1 MKTLV
6 VYYSYSGNTKQVV
19 NMIKEKKNFDVLEIK
34 PVNAYSDDYQK
45 VVDDEESKMDM
56 NEILKTEQQ
65 RQVNDD
71 WRVVNLYQEGSFYRA
86 YECSAWLYCVCIKE
100 FKVTHRTMKGIDK
113 SVAFIGFPVSSLS
126 KWMPENVIVRQVAD
140 KHLTLVLPDSMQ
152 TELNST
158 DEYQKAFTEWK
169 SSIPVITKDKNEA
182 RDERE
187 VAKRNS
193 PSLFGIMQQIMSF
206 PVESK

>member
-1 MKTLV
+1 
-6 VYYSYSGNTKQVV
+6 
-19 NMIKEKKNFDVLEIK
+19 
-34 PVNAYSDDYQK
+34 
-45 VVDDEESKMDM
+45 
-56 NEILKTEQQ
+56 
-65 RQVNDD
+65 
-71 WRVVNLYQEGSFYRA
+71 
-86 YECSAWLYCVCIKE
+86 
-100 FKVTHRTMKGIDK
+100 
-113 SVAFIGFPVSSLS
+113 
-126 KWMPENVIVRQVAD
+126 MPENVIVRQVAD